1 MNTSCVTSHLLF
13 HKKLIPSILAFL
25 LGLCI
30 GMHTLQ
36 NLLLNAP
43 IGKIPSALAFIVTPF
58 FSDAPCTWSSLPF
71 SVTYIIVCKMTAFG
85 DS

>member
-36 NLLLNAP
+36 NLLLNGP

-58 FSDAPCTWSSLPF
+58 FLMLHVPGAHYPSLLH
-71 SVTYIIVCKMTAFG
+71 SA
-85 DS
+85 